1 MAVPEAVGELEAE
14 AASRPLVVG
23 LGWGEV
29 PSPAQ
34 VPPSCAV
41 PEACPQSFAV
51 QLGRGGGLFHAHPL
65 LGMVHT
71 TRFTC

>member
-1 MAVPEAVGELEAE
+1 M
-14 AASRPLVVG
+14 RR
-23 LGWGEV
+23 GWGEV